1 MTDKYIKINTL
12 WKRNMEKGENKG
24 KIIEG
29 EYSRP
34 EFKNIKLWKV
44 SEKIHGANT
53 RIMYHIDPVSGEG
66 IVSFG
71 GKTDDAQMPIKLF
84 EYLQKTFTKEKIE
97 KALMFKDELPQKA
110 TLYAEGYGPR
120 IQKGGGRYRDDVS
133 VILFDAFIDG
143 WWLDQDNV
151 TDIAQKLGI
160 DRVPDLGVM
169 TEEEIIDLVKN
180 KQPISKIA
188 KDKTYVAEGIV
199 ARSYPL
205 MLFRDGTPI
214 MFKLK
219 VVDFKGSEINK
230 NQNKSTKKELF

>member
-1 MTDKYIKINTL
+1 MSDKYIKINTL

-29 EYSRP
+29 EYSKP
-34 EFKNIKLWKV
+34 EFKNIKLWRT
-44 SEKIHGANT
+44 SEKIHGTNI
-53 RIMYHIDPVSGEG
+53 RVKYHIDPISGEG

-71 GKTDDAQMPIKLF
+71 GKTDDAQISVKLF
-84 EYLQKTFTKEKIE
+84 EYLQKTFTLEKME

-110 TLYAEGYGPR
+110 TLYCEGYGAR
-120 IQKGGGRYRDDVS
+120 LQKGGGRYRDDVS
-133 VILFDAFIDG
+133 VILFDALIDG
-143 WWLDQDNV
+143 WWIDQDNV

-160 DRVPDLGVM
+160 DRVPELGIM
-169 TEEEIIDLVKN
+169 TEEEIVFLVKN
-180 KQPISKIA
+180 QRPCGKPEGNFISKIA

-219 VVDFKGSEINK
+219 VVDFK
-230 NQNKSTKKELF
+230 